1 MKRLSKTSRAN
12 GLTYV
17 MVVAAF
23 VILQALSAGGGLSS
37 TLQGQLVPI
46 CAYVVM
52 ALSLNLTVGILGE
65 LSLGHAGF
73 MSVGAFA
80 GTVAAVSLQA
90 ALPSAPVRLLVS
102 MIVGAGCAAVA
113 GFLIGIP
120 VLRLNGDYLAIV
132 TLAFGEIIKSIVN
145 NLYIGMDGVG
155 LHVSFL
161 KNTMTLGEGGRMI
174 LNGPMGIP
182 GIQKIS
188 TFTAGFLLILVA
200 LIIIFNLVNSRAGR
214 AIMAIRD
221 NRIAA
226 ESVGIGVT
234 KYKMMA
240 FVLSAALA
248 GAAGT
253 LFAQGQTAV
262 IATKFDF
269 NTSILILV
277 FVVLGGLGR
286 MWGSIIAAA
295 ALTILPEA
303 LRGFATYRM
312 LVYAIVLILVM
323 LATNNPMLILE
334 CSHLGIDFGGLR
346 AVDDFN
352 LTIGRTEIAGLIGPN
367 GAGKTTV
374 FNLLTK
380 VYQPTRGTILLDG
393 MDTSGKTTVQINR
406 MGIARTFQNI
416 RLFSNLSVEDNVKI
430 GLHTQEPYSMLSGIL
445 RLPNYWRQEKAAH
458 QRALELLS
466 IFDMQDLAGVKAGA
480 LPYGAQR
487 RLEIVRAL
495 GTNPSLLLLDEPAAG
510 MNPSETA
517 ELMENIVKI
526 RDTFQIAILLIE
538 HDMSLVMGICEGICV
553 LNFGQVIAKG
563 TAEEIQ
569 NNPEVI
575 KAYLGTHKE
584 A

>member
-1 MKRLSKTSRAN
+1 
-12 GLTYV
+12 
-17 MVVAAF
+17 
-23 VILQALSAGGGLSS
+23 
-37 TLQGQLVPI
+37 
-46 CAYVVM
+46 M
-52 ALSLNLTVGILGE
+52 A
-65 LSLGHAGF
+65 
-73 MSVGAFA
+73 
-80 GTVAAVSLQA
+80 
-90 ALPSAPVRLLVS
+90 
-102 MIVGAGCAAVA
+102 
-113 GFLIGIP
+113 
-120 VLRLNGDYLAIV
+120 
-132 TLAFGEIIKSIVN
+132 K
-145 NLYIGMDGVG
+145 
-155 LHVSFL
+155 
-161 KNTMTLGEGGRMI
+161 
-174 LNGPMGIP
+174 
-182 GIQKIS
+182 
-188 TFTAGFLLILVA
+188 
-200 LIIIFNLVNSRAGR
+200 
-214 AIMAIRD
+214 
-221 NRIAA
+221 
-226 ESVGIGVT
+226 
-234 KYKMMA
+234 
-240 FVLSAALA
+240 
-248 GAAGT
+248 
-253 LFAQGQTAV
+253 
-262 IATKFDF
+262 KFDKPKMVPVP
-269 NTSILILV
+269 SH
-277 FVVLGGLGR
+277 
-286 MWGSIIAAA
+286 SII
-295 ALTILPEA
+295 PE
-303 LRGFATYRM
+303 RD
-312 LVYAIVLILVM
+312 IDKS
-323 LATNNPMLILE
+323 PILE

-430 GLHTQEPYSMLSGIL
+430 GLHNQEPYSMLSGIL

-569 NNPEVI
+569 ANPTVI
-575 KAYLGTHKE
+575 EAYLGKQKE
-584 A
+584 G